1 MFKTHLNV
9 LADEQHKE
17 RSASKMDQNSE
28 IKLENETKQIK
39 FSWIRTNSHLRVDT
53 QFQKKQNKERWSN
66 IQMLITKHEKL
77 ETFKNYIKVIKIKF
91 TEDELF
97 SFNLL
102 CKIWNETWTLDL
114 YKYTMKKKLR
124 IHLPLKSKY
133 VFQIASVAQKSN

>member
-1 MFKTHLNV
+1 
-9 LADEQHKE
+9 
-17 RSASKMDQNSE
+17 MDQNSE
-28 IKLENETKQIK
+28 IKLKNKTKQIK

-102 CKIWNETWTLDL
+102 CKIWNETWST
-114 YKYTMKKKLR
+114 
-124 IHLPLKSKY
+124 
-133 VFQIASVAQKSN
+133 